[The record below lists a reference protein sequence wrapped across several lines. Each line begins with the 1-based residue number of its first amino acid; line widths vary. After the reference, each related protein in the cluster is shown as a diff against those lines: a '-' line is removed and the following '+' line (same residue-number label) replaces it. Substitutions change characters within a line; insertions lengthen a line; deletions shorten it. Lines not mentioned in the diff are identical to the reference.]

1 MPMITLQGKIPKPIV
16 SILDATR
23 EIGTKYQSLFR
34 NVGVSMTGRIPLAM
48 TRKII
53 LLGSQNEQTVFKGSS
68 QAFGTNHS

>member
-34 NVGVSMTGRIPLAM
+34 NIGVSMTGPIPLAM
-48 TRKII
+48 TRKKIFVR
-53 LLGSQNEQTVFKGSS
+53 LSK
-68 QAFGTNHS
+68 